1 MALLLSSLVAFAGWI
16 NKLIHWFRA
25 CLKLSLTAHG
35 HISPPSPPFLAM
47 DRKHALD
54 GEPPL
59 PPRHRRR
66 LRPGR
71 TSLGL
76 TISTEFPPEAPS
88 ASTTLPNTG
97 TASLSVSLPAHLN
110 PFLPA
115 PSPMSVPTLS
125 ASSSFTSDNGTPM
138 AGESCG
144 TPRDQM
150 LPSSASSSRSS
161 GGRPSLPSV
170 SGPVR
175 LTRRPSLAQT
185 LMGRSQSRRGRGAG
199 ARMGGGSSSSSS
211 AASAS
216 SSSSSKS
223 LAQLGSAVN
232 RYHTDFEELKLI
244 DSGSFGIV
252 TKVRKRF
259 DGCRYAVKRTR
270 CPMGG
275 KPVGGGRV
283 ALTDVLKEVFALAAL
298 DVCPFVVRYFNAWI
312 EEGYGYIQMVR
323 AGRCGER
330 AVRGRVCVCVW
341 EYGVPVSR
349 RCRRRRELARVC
361 VYAAG
366 AGTRTRV
373 DLLCRLHSIPLYSLT
388 LTHCCRDLQKELC
401 DYSLNKLM
409 EKPQVTMETIIHVAR
424 DAARGIS
431 HLHRQNLVHLDIK
444 VRSHGRSH
452 GVCLHGSSCVLCA
465 RLVVRLFRR

>member
-1 MALLLSSLVAFAGWI
+1 MFE
-16 NKLIHWFRA
+16 NQFQLIHLPRA
-25 CLKLSLTAHG
+25 SLKHLTIG
-35 HISPPSPPFLAM
+35 RRHISPLSPPLSTM

-66 LRPGR
+66 LRAGS

-76 TISTEFPPEAPS
+76 TISTEFPVEAPS

-115 PSPMSVPTLS
+115 PSPMSVPVLS
-125 ASSSFTSDNGTPM
+125 ASLSFTSDNGTPM
-138 AGESCG
+138 ADESCG

-150 LPSSASSSRSS
+150 LPSSAASSSRGS

-211 AASAS
+211 SAASAS
-216 SSSSSKS
+216 SSSSSSSNS

-330 AVRGRVCVCVW
+330 AVRGGVCMCVCVF
-341 EYGVPVSR
+341 VHVS
-349 RCRRRRELARVC
+349 V
-361 VYAAG
+361 AA
-366 AGTRTRV
+366 
-373 DLLCRLHSIPLYSLT
+373 
-388 LTHCCRDLQKELC
+388 
-401 DYSLNKLM
+401 M
-409 EKPQVTMETIIHVAR
+409 
-424 DAARGIS
+424 
-431 HLHRQNLVHLDIK
+431 
-444 VRSHGRSH
+444 HG
-452 GVCLHGSSCVLCA
+452 
-465 RLVVRLFRR
+465 